1 MTLVSDKG
9 INQLALTEVRGFLKT
24 GMVIEVD
31 DATPIPDISEWNKY
45 GAKIVTNN
53 FLIIMS
59 KKENTT
65 RKPMPGTFNYA
76 AECCMWKNRSYTYT
90 LKYDGV
96 TRSEV
101 EQFLTDNGIEWK
113 TREFEKYGM
122 GG

>member
-1 MTLVSDKG
+1 
-9 INQLALTEVRGFLKT
+9 
-24 GMVIEVD
+24 
-31 DATPIPDISEWNKY
+31 
-45 GAKIVTNN
+45 
-53 FLIIMS
+53 
-59 KKENTT
+59 
-65 RKPMPGTFNYA
+65 
-76 AECCMWKNRSYTYT
+76 MWKNRSYTYT